1 MAIELRGAFAS
12 RTEAET
18 IALGRALAPLL
29 EPDDVIALSGDL
41 GAGKTCLTKGVAAG
55 LGVSEHVTSPTF
67 NIMLEHHG
75 RLELYHFDLYRLERA
90 DQLEDIDF
98 FGTLEAGGVSLIEWG
113 ERFPQA
119 MPEDYLAVE
128 ISIAEDDSRSFT
140 LVCFGPRAERL
151 ASAWIA
157 ACGDAAVTG

>member
-1 MAIELRGAFAS
+1 MAISLKGAIAS

-18 IALGRALAPLL
+18 IALGGMLAPLL

-41 GAGKTCLTKGVAAG
+41 GAGKTCLTKGVASG
-55 LGVSEHVTSPTF
+55 LGVVEHVTSPTF

-75 RLELYHFDLYRLERA
+75 RLTLYHFDLYRLERA

-98 FGTLEAGGVSLIEWG
+98 FAALEAGGACIIEWG
-113 ERFPQA
+113 ERFPER

-128 ISIAEDDSRSFT
+128 ISIAEDDTRHFT
-140 LVCFGPRAERL
+140 LVAYGPRGDRL
-151 ASAWIA
+151 ANAWLA
-157 ACGDAAVTG
+157 TAEAGRVAP

>member
-1 MAIELRGAFAS
+1 MPVTLPDAITS

-18 IALGRALAPLL
+18 IALGTMLAPLL
-29 EPDDVIALSGDL
+29 EPDDVVALSGDL

-55 LGVSEHVTSPTF
+55 LGVAEHVTSPTF

-98 FGTLEAGGVSLIEWG
+98 FATLEAGGACIIEWG
-113 ERFPQA
+113 ERFPAA

-128 ISIAEDDSRSFT
+128 ISIAEDDTRHFT
-140 LVCFGPRAERL
+140 LVAYGPRGERL
-151 ASAWIA
+151 ANAWLSAVEA
-157 ACGDAAVTG
+157 GTVEP